1 MATAPRALQIG
12 NTVYRMDEISW
23 VKFLRLTRLEQIAR
37 WSLFAAGVLFFM
49 VVANAK
55 DTYVNIEGLIGL
67 FSVIAALQISAG
79 NRIASSGDLDE
90 TYYDHRIKSSDKLGP
105 LLKDH
110 NPDILELSSPQHGYL
125 YYVQA
130 SRVAWCS
137 PWSTINLGPLWLILI
152 FGLYYA
158 ILGMNLHLP
167 DMKPFDQIEL
177 FQFKSGLGS
186 VRALAILNIVL
197 ALLAIVSSYK
207 SGLRL
212 AAVGGVSD
220 GLPLTLIDRQ
230 KLVNYLINAGAA
242 EVKKAEAPVAVV
254 SKPAPPPPSPPTT
267 TPSEPAAL

>member
-12 NTVYRMDEISW
+12 DTVYRMDEISW
-23 VKFLRLTRLEQIAR
+23 VKFLRLTPLEQVAR
-37 WSLFAAGVLFFM
+37 WSLFGAGILFFL

-79 NRIASSGDLDE
+79 NRIASSGDQDE
-90 TYYDHRIKSSDKLGP
+90 SYYDHRIKSNDKLGP
-105 LLKDH
+105 LLKEH
-110 NPDILELSSPQHGYL
+110 NPDVLELSSPRHGYC

-158 ILGMNLHLP
+158 ILGINFHLP
-167 DMKPFDQIEL
+167 DIKPFDQIEL

-186 VRALAILNIVL
+186 VRGLAILNIVL
-197 ALLAIVSSYK
+197 ALVAIVSSYK

-230 KLVNYLINAGAA
+230 KLVNHLINAGSS
-242 EVKKAEAPVAVV
+242 EVKKSEAPVAAV
-254 SKPAPPPPSPPTT
+254 SKPVPPPPAPAA
-267 TPSEPAAL
+267 PSESPAL